1 MTSRTL
7 TFVTGN
13 VKKLEEVRAILGSNF
28 PLEIV
33 NHNLDLP
40 ELQGEIDE
48 VSIRK
53 CQEAARR
60 LKKPV
65 IVEDTSLCFNALKGL
80 PGPYIKWFLEKLEP
94 EGLYKLLTGWE
105 DKSAEAVCTFAYC
118 PGNEA
123 CKDLDVVIFQGKTKG
138 TIVPPRGTR
147 DFGWDCVFQPEGY
160 DKTYAELPK
169 EEKNKISHRYKALDK
184 MKTYF
189 KETFTN

>member
-1 MTSRTL
+1 MAQKTL

-13 VKKLEEVRAILGSNF
+13 AKKLEELRAILGASF
-28 PLEIV
+28 PLEII

-48 VSIRK
+48 VSIKK

-65 IVEDTSLCFNALKGL
+65 LVEDTSLCFNAMKGL
-80 PGPYIKWFLEKLEP
+80 PGPYIKWFLQKMKP
-94 EGLYKLLTGWE
+94 EGLVKMLTGWE

-118 PGNEA
+118 EGN
-123 CKDLDVVIFQGKTKG
+123 CDDLDVILFQGVTKG
-138 TIVPPRGTR
+138 KIVEPRGPR
-147 DFGWDCVFQPEGY
+147 DFGWDCIFQPDGY

-169 EEKNKISHRYKALDK
+169 QEKNSISHRYKALEHVRK
-184 MKTYF
+184 YF
-189 KETFTN
+189 VEKEK